1 MTDNPVLEAI
11 RQRRSIR
18 RFTQEPVSADEI
30 EAVLEAGRW
39 APSGLNNQPWRF
51 LVVRASDPRQ
61 DALAEHTKYAH
72 IVRQAQVLFCVFLDR
87 EGVYNRAKDLQGI
100 GACLQN
106 MLLAAHALG
115 LGAVWLGEII
125 NQEPAVTKS
134 LGLDEQA
141 LELMAVLAVGRPDQ
155 KGSSQRKPMSE
166 LLVEPVKEDGEHEG

>member
-1 MTDNPVLEAI
+1 MTDNPVLDAV

-18 RFTQEPVSADEI
+18 RYTPEPVSAGEI
-30 EAVLEAGRW
+30 AAVLEAGRW

-51 LVVRASDPRQ
+51 LVVRAGEARQ
-61 DALAEHTKYAH
+61 ETLALHTKYAH
-72 IVRQAQVLFCVFLDR
+72 IVRTARVLFCVFLDR

-106 MLLAAHALG
+106 MLLAAHSLG

-125 NQEPAVTKS
+125 NQEPAVTKA
-134 LGLDEQA
+134 LGLDEQT

-155 KGSSQRKPMSE
+155 KGTSQRKPMSE
-166 LLVEPVKEDGEHEG
+166 LLVAPMKEDG